1 MHPVPRQETSRCD
14 AENGCN
20 CLLTLQSQGFAIVPF
35 ARLSTYET
43 TNLAPALD
51 ALTVRPED
59 SMGTGSLSVFV
70 PASQAVLQKQASRGH
85 GAHVVDLFV
94 PMSVTPLPADLLCRH
109 AYHSYPS
116 PQQFF
121 DSYVAV
127 EACHTRP
134 PDDSPGWGPW
144 IAQHPFSR
152 VFNTGNTDVGLTG
165 HLCLYCRSGTMK
177 SWASSRLDSR
187 KKYAQ
192 RQRERERESTCIHIH
207 AYRHQ
212 SMA

>member
-1 MHPVPRQETSRCD
+1 
-14 AENGCN
+14 
-20 CLLTLQSQGFAIVPF
+20 
-35 ARLSTYET
+35 
-43 TNLAPALD
+43 
-51 ALTVRPED
+51 
-59 SMGTGSLSVFV
+59 
-70 PASQAVLQKQASRGH
+70 
-85 GAHVVDLFV
+85 
-94 PMSVTPLPADLLCRH
+94 MSVTPLPAALLCRH

-165 HLCLYCRSGTMK
+165 HVCLYCRSGTMK

-192 RQRERERESTCIHIH
+192 QYMQRQRERERVH
-207 AYRHQ
+207 AYTYMLTDISPWH
-212 SMA
+212 SMAWHRRPQHHITPYYNSLHHVATRCNPSLCAVLHEILFGNVA